1 MDIRPQKF
9 GAWSGV
15 ACVALFLTGFWI
27 IAGFIPPPAPSSS
40 AAEVAGFYR
49 DNQTR
54 ILVGMVIAMI
64 GAALTGP
71 WVAAITTQL
80 RKIEGWSVLVLTQFS
95 LGTLLVL
102 EFILFLLF
110 WEVAAF
116 RVDRS
121 DESIQLIN
129 DLGWIP
135 FIGLT
140 GTAIIQ
146 ASVIAAVI
154 LRDRSA
160 TSRLPRWSAYFNI
173 WVGLA
178 FIPGSWNC
186 LFKDGPIAWDGAFSF
201 YVAMVA
207 FLGWYLVNSYVVLR
221 AVNREEREALASP
234 ASDVTPTVESLAAEV
249 ALLREQMAR
258 GGQLSR

>member
-1 MDIRPQKF
+1 
-9 GAWSGV
+9 
-15 ACVALFLTGFWI
+15 
-27 IAGFIPPPAPSSS
+27 
-40 AAEVAGFYR
+40 
-49 DNQTR
+49 
-54 ILVGMVIAMI
+54 MVVAMI

-154 LRDRSA
+154 LRDKSA
-160 TSRLPRWSAYFNI
+160 TPRLPRWSAYFNI

-178 FIPGSWNC
+178 FIPGSWNS

-201 YVAMVA
+201 YIAMVA

-221 AVNREEREALASP
+221 AVKRDEQEALASP
-234 ASDVTPTVESLAAEV
+234 ANDEAPSDEATAV
-249 ALLREQMAR
+249 R
-258 GGQLSR
+258 